1 MDIPIWIALIGEFQ
15 TSPQGFQNHD
25 HMPSSFSGRFTELN
39 LKKENNCAVS
49 IALAEAIKT
58 GGDFKMSPQ
67 IYLEVN
73 CIQYLA
79 N

>member
-1 MDIPIWIALIGEFQ
+1 
-15 TSPQGFQNHD
+15 
-25 HMPSSFSGRFTELN
+25 MPSSFSGRFTELN